1 MVRLKMKWHK
11 QDKSHSIEEEAGV
24 IAYNLWKVAMDAIL
38 NLENAD
44 YQTESNKQRLELVA
58 DNLIFMIHLADRM
71 TIEYFDEDERA
82 RFIGEL
88 SNKCG
93 KHLADNYHELYGT
106 GNYKQDFID
115 LLNSRVAEYAE
126 FDFSND
132 NGPGFAM
139 KRYYGEYIT
148 GIMGEK
154 YNKWVTSQM
163 IDIEVPAMYR
173 HLKRI
178 MKNIID

>member
-1 MVRLKMKWHK
+1 MVRLKTKWHK
-11 QDKSHSIEEEAGV
+11 QGKTHSIEEEAGV

-58 DNLIFMIHLADRM
+58 ENLIFLIHVADRM

-82 RFIGEL
+82 RFMGEL
-88 SNKCG
+88 ANKCG
-93 KHLADNYHELYGT
+93 KHLADNYAELYGKGT
-106 GNYKQDFID
+106 YKEDFIN
-115 LLNSRVAEYAE
+115 LLNKRMQEYAE
-126 FDFSND
+126 FDFSD
-132 NGPGFAM
+132 DGPGFSM
-139 KRYYGEYIT
+139 KRYYGEYIRE
-148 GIMGEK
+148 IMGEK

-173 HLKRI
+173 YLKRI
-178 MKNIID
+178 MKNIIDE